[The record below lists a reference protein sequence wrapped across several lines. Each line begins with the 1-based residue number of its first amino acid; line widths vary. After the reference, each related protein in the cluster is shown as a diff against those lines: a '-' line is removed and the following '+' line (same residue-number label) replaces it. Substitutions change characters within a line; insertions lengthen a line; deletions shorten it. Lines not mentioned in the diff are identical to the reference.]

1 MTEARQM
8 NRMNKW
14 IPFASLALSGLLSA
28 QEPTPP
34 APKAGAETQ
43 QTPAKER
50 SAADYVRDLGSDS
63 FKARL
68 QAEKALRAM
77 GKDALPALREA
88 AKEDKDAEAQWRA
101 RRLLRQ
107 IEHGENAGLDRRDDA
122 PAPEPSIGAR
132 PGRVRTWFGP
142 GMQGEDMERRF
153 DEVFRGLERDFGM
166 DIPRQRFF
174 QDDFFKDLQ
183 DQMDALRKQMQGVG
197 AGAHSQSQSMS
208 MQVGPNGV
216 RVEIKGKN
224 EKGEEESKVYEAP
237 DLDSFKQKYPGV
249 LEEHGLQF
257 SFGEGSFPFQGFG
270 NLPRAFAMPHAFPQR
285 LRHGAP
291 NDADDNN
298 PDTRDD
304 AQPAPVDTVLPP
316 PEGKRLGVRVA
327 PQIPDGVRQYLG
339 LAEGEGL
346 QVEEVQPDTLASK
359 LGVQK
364 GDIVTRIGGA
374 TIGSSADVG
383 KALGA
388 IDAGKKVVVTVI
400 RRGQEL
406 KLEAEKPAAPKADA
420 GKLEKR
426 APTGKDAG
434 GEIR

>member
-1 MTEARQM
+1 
-8 NRMNKW
+8 
-14 IPFASLALSGLLSA
+14 
-28 QEPTPP
+28 
-34 APKAGAETQ
+34 
-43 QTPAKER
+43 
-50 SAADYVRDLGSDS
+50 
-63 FKARL
+63 
-68 QAEKALRAM
+68 
-77 GKDALPALREA
+77 
-88 AKEDKDAEAQWRA
+88 
-101 RRLLRQ
+101 
-107 IEHGENAGLDRRDDA
+107 
-122 PAPEPSIGAR
+122 
-132 PGRVRTWFGP
+132 
-142 GMQGEDMERRF
+142 
-153 DEVFRGLERDFGM
+153 
-166 DIPRQRFF
+166 
-174 QDDFFKDLQ
+174 
-183 DQMDALRKQMQGVG
+183 MDALRKQMQGVG
-197 AGAHSQSQSMS
+197 AGAHSQSQGMS

-257 SFGEGSFPFQGFG
+257 SFGNGSFPFQGFG
-270 NLPRAFAMPHAFPQR
+270 TLPRAFAIPRAFPQR
-285 LRHGAP
+285 LRHGAQ
-291 NDADDNN
+291 NDADD
-298 PDTRDD
+298 DKSDKSDKDD
-304 AQPAPVDTVLPP
+304 AAPAPVDTMLPP

-346 QVEEVQPDTLASK
+346 QVDEVQPDTLASK

-374 TIGSSADVG
+374 TIGSSADVA

-400 RRGQEL
+400 RRGQQLE
-406 KLEAEKPAAPKADA
+406 LEADKAGASKTEA

-426 APTGKDAG
+426 ATTGKDAG

>member
-1 MTEARQM
+1 
-8 NRMNKW
+8 
-14 IPFASLALSGLLSA
+14 
-28 QEPTPP
+28 
-34 APKAGAETQ
+34 
-43 QTPAKER
+43 
-50 SAADYVRDLGSDS
+50 VRDLGSDS

-77 GKDALPALREA
+77 GKDALPALREGT
-88 AKEDKDAEAQWRA
+88 KEDKDAEVQWRA

-122 PAPEPSIGAR
+122 QTPEPSVGAR
-132 PGRVRTWFGP
+132 PGRVRNWFGP
-142 GMQGEDMERRF
+142 GTQGEDVEHRF
-153 DEVFRGLERDFGM
+153 DDLFRGLERDFGM

-174 QDDFFKDLQ
+174 QDDFFQDLQ
-183 DQMDALRKQMQGVG
+183 NQMDTLRKQMQGLG

-224 EKGEEESKVYEAP
+224 DKGEDESKVYEAP
-237 DLDSFKQKYPGV
+237 NLDSFKQKYPGV

-257 SFGEGSFPFQGFG
+257 SFGDGSFPFQGFQG
-270 NLPRAFAMPHAFPQR
+270 FGTLPRAFPMPHAFPQR
-285 LRHGAP
+285 PRNGAQS
-291 NDADDNN
+291 DAED
-298 PDTRDD
+298 RDD
-304 AQPAPVDTVLPP
+304 APPAPADTVLPP

-359 LGVQK
+359 LGVEK

-406 KLEAEKPAAPKADA
+406 KLETEKPAAPKADT

-426 APTGKDAG
+426 AEKGKDAG

>member
-1 MTEARQM
+1 M
-8 NRMNKW
+8 NRMNQW

-43 QTPAKER
+43 QTPAKDR

-107 IEHGENAGLDRRDDA
+107 IEHGENTGLDRRDDA
-122 PAPEPSIGAR
+122 QEPAIGTR

-142 GMQGEDMERRF
+142 GMQGEDVEHRF
-153 DEVFRGLERDFGM
+153 DDLFRGLERDFGM
-166 DIPRQRFF
+166 DIPRQHFF

-183 DQMDALRKQMQGVG
+183 AQMDALRKQMQGVG

-249 LEEHGLQF
+249 LEEHGLH
-257 SFGEGSFPFQGFG
+257 SFGEFPSFQGFG
-270 NLPRAFAMPHAFPQR
+270 ALPRALAIPRTFPQR
-285 LRHGAP
+285 LRQGAQ
-291 NDADDNN
+291 NDADD
-298 PDTRDD
+298 RDD
-304 AQPAPVDTVLPP
+304 KDDAPPATVDTALPP
-316 PEGKRLGVRVA
+316 PEGKRLGVRIA

-346 QVEEVQPDTLASK
+346 QVEEVQPDTLASR

-374 TIGSSADVG
+374 TIGSSADVA

-388 IDAGKKVVVTVI
+388 IDAGKKVAVTVI

-406 KLEAEKPAAPKADA
+406 KLGAEKAAAPKADA

-426 APTGKDAG
+426 AAKDSG